1 MDRWDNATILFVVI
15 LTRYALRWW
24 PVYASCDEV
33 PRALSVKCQ
42 APE

>member
-1 MDRWDNATILFVVI
+1 MGQRNHTVRRH

-33 PRALSVKCQ
+33 PWALSVKCQ